1 MNILLCTLGMSWP
14 VVPECYALLA
24 PERLDLY
31 RHHPR
36 RATLNELRET
46 AGLAEPDESWLC
58 TTDTTDKMLGQVDLW
73 WRTLGEPCPLRIWIA
88 ASSGDLADA
97 EQVRRMRELTLRL
110 TLRAAECCADGGQL
124 VLSLAGG
131 RKTMSADLQRAGQLF
146 GCRAM
151 LHVVG
156 PSEIPAALRGA
167 DPGLFTRPLS
177 AELAGAIMPVLL
189 NPARRSEL
197 LDVAL
202 DATPPVAAARF
213 PLPPADHLV
222 PRTVPA
228 SVLDPAA
235 LDDELIRREQAG
247 ASLFGNF
254 IQSLDEQAPLGNWR
268 SLYRLPPRIVQALK
282 ATPLDERSR
291 DWLTALPKA
300 ELHCHL
306 GGLLDLDAQQRVAEA
321 LWAEL
326 PAAERIAAE
335 RTVGNWR
342 DSDWPGDWPQRL
354 RATDRLR
361 TACAALLLRDTDPD
375 RLQREL
381 HGRTEPRVGLRE
393 RLGFAA
399 YEQPGELSGSALLQH
414 PAAIE
419 AYVEEVVRAAR
430 AQGLRYLEL
439 RGSPQKYGDGLAFLR
454 ALHAALRTQVSDDEL
469 MIRFIIIVDRRS
481 PELAGEVVALTVAA
495 HEDLPDLIAG
505 LDLAGAEGTSNPERL
520 AAAFEPVFERCL
532 PVTIHAGEGEPAE
545 NIWQAAYRLHA
556 DRIGHGLT
564 LIEHPQ
570 LLQRFR
576 DRGVCIE
583 LCPTSN
589 REVVGFR
596 DPAVPASAGYPD
608 YPLAEL
614 LQRGLRVTLCTD
626 NPGIS
631 RTTLADEYLVAA
643 RMVAG
648 KIRLSRWDALM
659 LIRQAF
665 RGAFLPAEQRARMMR
680 EVDHALFGFLL
691 NDKLDHTDPI
701 VSPEP

>member
-1 MNILLCTLGMSWP
+1 MNLLLCTLGMSWP

-36 RATLNELRET
+36 REALLRLRDEARLT
-46 AGLAEPDESWLC
+46 APDELWLC
-58 TTDTTDKMLGQVDLW
+58 TTDKTDKMLEQLTLW
-73 WRTLGEPCPLRIWIA
+73 WHTLGDPAPLRIWIA
-88 ASSGDLADA
+88 QGSGDLADA

-110 TLRAAECCADGGQL
+110 VLRASDACGDAGQL

-131 RKTMSADLQRAGQLF
+131 RKTMSADLQRAGSLF

-156 PSEIPAALRGA
+156 PSGKLPPPLDGTHPEDL
-167 DPGLFTRPLS
+167 TRPLDP
-177 AELAGAIMPVLL
+177 EPAGKVTPLIVGDG
-189 NPARRSEL
+189 RRSEL
-197 LDVAL
+197 LDVEL
-202 DATPPVAAARF
+202 DDTPAVAALRF
-213 PLPPADHLV
+213 PLPEADRST
-222 PRTVPA
+222 PC
-228 SVLDPAA
+228 SVARALLDPAE
-235 LDDELIRREQAG
+235 LDNELTRREQAG

-254 IQSLDEQAPLGNWR
+254 IRAIDEQAPLGNWR

-282 ATPLDERSR
+282 STPLDERSR
-291 DWLTALPKA
+291 EWLIALPKA

-306 GGLLDLDAQQRVAEA
+306 GGMLDPAAQQKIARV
-321 LWAEL
+321 LWREL
-326 PAAERIAAE
+326 PAAERTAAE
-335 RTVGNWR
+335 ARIGPWLTAGWP
-342 DSDWPGDWPQRL
+342 SDWPAQL
-354 RATDRLR
+354 RHAGALR
-361 TACAALLLRDTDPD
+361 PACAALLLCATDPAPLD
-375 RLQREL
+375 QRLYAA
-381 HGRTEPRVGLRE
+381 TEPRVALRS

-419 AYVEEVVRAAR
+419 PYAEAVVQAAR
-430 AQGLRYLEL
+430 QQGLRYLEL
-439 RGSPQKYGDGLAFLR
+439 RGSPQKYGDGRDFLR
-454 ALHAALRTQVSDDEL
+454 RLHAALRARATDAEL
-469 MIRFIIIVDRRS
+469 TLRFIVIVDRRQ
-481 PELAGEVVALTVAA
+481 PERAAEVVALTVAA
-495 HEDLPDLIAG
+495 HDELPEFVAG
-505 LDLAGAEGTSNPERL
+505 LDLAGAEGTSDPERL
-520 AAAFEPVFERCL
+520 AAAFEPAFERCL

-564 LIEHPQ
+564 LADHPQ

-596 DPAVPASAGYPD
+596 DPAIPDSAGCAE
-608 YPLAEL
+608 YPLAAL
-614 LQRGLRVTLCTD
+614 LNEGLRVTLCTD

-631 RTTLADEYLVAA
+631 RTTLADEYLTAA
-643 RMVAG
+643 RMIEAH
-648 KIRLSRWDALM
+648 RSLTHWDALM

-665 RGAFLPAEQRARMMR
+665 RGAFLPAERRARLMR
-680 EVDHALFGFLL
+680 EVDHALFQQLL
-691 NDKLDHTDPI
+691 RSAA
-701 VSPEP
+701 SPG

>member
-24 PERLDLY
+24 PEQLDLY

-36 RATLNELRET
+36 RAALLRLRE
-46 AGLAEPDESWLC
+46 AADLAEPDEIWLC
-58 TTDTTDKMLGQVDLW
+58 TTDTTGRMLDQVGLW
-73 WRTLGEPCPLRIWIA
+73 WRTLAEPCPLRIWIA
-88 ASSGDLADA
+88 AGSGDLADA

-110 TLRAAECCADGGQL
+110 TLRAAESCAGGGQL

-156 PSEIPAALRGA
+156 PSEIPAPLRGT
-167 DPGLFTRPLS
+167 DPELFSRPLP
-177 AELAGAIMPVLL
+177 AELAGKVMPVLL
-189 NPARRSEL
+189 NSARRSEL

-202 DATPPVAAARF
+202 GDLPTVIAARF
-213 PLPPADHLV
+213 PLPPAEHLV
-222 PRTVPA
+222 PLTVPVA
-228 SVLDPAA
+228 DLDPAA

-254 IQSLDEQAPLGNWR
+254 IQALDEQAPLGNWR

-282 ATPLDERSR
+282 TTLLDERSR

-306 GGLLDLDAQQRVAEA
+306 GGLLDLDAQRRVAEA
-321 LWAEL
+321 LWAALSAEHRRI
-326 PAAERIAAE
+326 AERK
-335 RTVGNWR
+335 VGPWLT
-342 DSDWPGDWPQRL
+342 DDWPVDWPRQL
-354 RATDRLR
+354 RACGELR
-361 TACAALLLRDTDPD
+361 PACAAFLLRVGEPAALRRQLYDT
-375 RLQREL
+375 
-381 HGRTEPRVGLRE
+381 TEPRVGLRA
-393 RLGFAA
+393 RLGFSA

-414 PAAIE
+414 PAAVDGY
-419 AYVEEVVRAAR
+419 AREVVLAAR

-439 RGSPQKYGDGLAFLR
+439 RGSPQKYDDPPGFLR
-454 ALHAALRTQVSDDEL
+454 RLHAALRSQIDAGDP
-469 MIRFIIIVDRRS
+469 MIRFIVIVDRRR
-481 PELAGEVVALTVAA
+481 PEQANAVVQLAVDA
-495 HEDLPDLIAG
+495 HEDLPEFIAG
-505 LDLAGAEGTSNPERL
+505 LDLAGAEGTHNPERL
-520 AAAFEPVFERCL
+520 AAAFEPAFERCL
-532 PVTIHAGEGEPAE
+532 PVTIHAGEGEPAA

-564 LIEHPQ
+564 LAEHPQ

-596 DPAVPASAGYPD
+596 DPAVPASAHYPE

-614 LQRGLRVTLCTD
+614 LEQGLRVTLCTD
-626 NPGIS
+626 NAGIS
-631 RTTLADEYLVAA
+631 RTTLADEYLTAA

-648 KIRLSRWDALM
+648 RTPLSRWDALM

-665 RGAFLPAEQRARMMR
+665 RGAFLPAEQRARLMR
-680 EVDHALFGFLL
+680 EVDHTLFEQLL
-691 NDKLDHTDPI
+691 SD
-701 VSPEP
+701 

>member
-24 PERLDLY
+24 PEQLALY

-36 RATLNELRET
+36 REALSRLRAS
-46 AGLAEPDESWLC
+46 AGLAPPDEIWLC
-58 TTDTTDKMLGQVDLW
+58 TTDTTDRMLEQVDQW
-73 WRTLGEPCPLRIWIA
+73 WRTLAEPCPLRIWIA
-88 ASSGDLADA
+88 AGSGDLADA

-110 TLRAAECCADGGQL
+110 TLRATECCAGGGQL

-156 PSEIPAALRGA
+156 PSQIPEPLRGT
-167 DPGLFTRPLS
+167 DPELFTRSLA

-202 DATPPVAAARF
+202 EDVPPVAAERF
-213 PLPPADHLV
+213 PLPPAEHLI

-228 SVLDPAA
+228 SVLDPAT
-235 LDDELIRREQAG
+235 LDDELFRREQAG
-247 ASLFGNF
+247 AGLFGNF
-254 IQSLDEQAPLGNWR
+254 IRALDEQAPLGNWR

-282 ATPLDERSR
+282 VTPLDEHSR

-306 GGLLDLDAQQRVAEA
+306 GGLLDLDAQRRVAEP

-326 PAAERIAAE
+326 SLEHRKAAERQ
-335 RTVGNWR
+335 VGRWLTEGWPANW
-342 DSDWPGDWPQRL
+342 QRQL
-354 RATDRLR
+354 RACGELR
-361 TACAALLLRDTDPD
+361 PACAAFLLRAGEPTALRRQLYDT
-375 RLQREL
+375 
-381 HGRTEPRVGLRE
+381 TEPRVGLRD
-393 RLGFAA
+393 RLGFSA
-399 YEQPGELSGSALLQH
+399 YEQPGELSGSALLRH
-414 PAAIE
+414 PAAVDGY
-419 AYVEEVVRAAR
+419 AREVVRAAR

-439 RGSPQKYGDGLAFLR
+439 RGSPQKYDDPPGFLR
-454 ALHAALRTQVSDDEL
+454 RLHAALRSQTDSGEL
-469 MIRFIIIVDRRS
+469 LMRFIVIVDRRH
-481 PELAGEVVALTVAA
+481 PEQAGEVVRLAVDA
-495 HEDLPDLIAG
+495 HEDLPEFIAG
-505 LDLAGAEGTSNPERL
+505 LDLAGAEGTSDPKRL
-520 AAAFEPVFERCL
+520 AAAFEPAFERCL

-564 LIEHPQ
+564 LIQHPQ

-576 DRGVCIE
+576 DRGMCIE

-596 DPAVPASAGYPD
+596 DPAVPDSAGYPE
-608 YPLAEL
+608 YPLAAL
-614 LQRGLRVTLCTD
+614 LEQGLRVTLCTD

-631 RTTLADEYLVAA
+631 RTTLADEYLTAA
-643 RMVAG
+643 RMFAG
-648 KIRLSRWDALM
+648 RTPLSRWDALM

-665 RGAFLPAEQRARMMR
+665 RGAFLPAEQRARLMR
-680 EVDHALFGFLL
+680 EVDHTLFEQLL
-691 NDKLDHTDPI
+691 
-701 VSPEP
+701 SC